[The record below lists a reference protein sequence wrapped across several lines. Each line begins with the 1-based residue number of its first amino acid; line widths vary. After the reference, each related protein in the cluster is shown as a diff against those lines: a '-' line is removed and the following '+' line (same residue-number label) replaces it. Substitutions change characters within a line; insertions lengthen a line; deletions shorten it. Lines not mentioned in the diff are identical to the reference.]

1 MDISNYFLETNYFQW
16 DANALIQY
24 VETLPAESWSRETD
38 VMPCVKLSGY
48 EPEILKVTKEMAVD
62 FTISLNELYI
72 VKLKANSVLG
82 KHSDSPRKVSFN
94 FPLIGDFDS
103 AYVKF
108 YVNDALPPNYNLVT
122 SDPLYMKKDKITLLR
137 VENDHSFHNP
147 TNNDI
152 ILLNL
157 SITDNW
163 DTAKSVVLSKSS

>member
-16 DANALIQY
+16 DANSLIQY
-24 VETLPAESWSRETD
+24 VESLPEESWAGTTT
-38 VMPCVKLSGY
+38 VMPFIKLTGY
-48 EPEILKVTKEMAVD
+48 EPEILKVTEKMAVD
-62 FTISLNELYI
+62 FFISLDELYI
-72 VKLKANSVLG
+72 VKLKANSVLD

-94 FPLIGDFDS
+94 FPLIGDFDG

-108 YVNDALPPNYNLVT
+108 YVNDAFPPNYNIVV
-122 SDPLYMKKDKITLLR
+122 SEPQYMKKDKITLLR

-157 SITDNW
+157 SITNDW
-163 DTAKSVVLSKSS
+163 DTAKSVVLSKS